1 MPRNM
6 VLRPDGK
13 LVNVAR
19 KQGHLFVC
27 ATGCCCGHTERK
39 FAAVPTELYHS
50 EWERRR
56 LRNKV
61 HLTIGG
67 CLGPCPLANV
77 APLLFDGRPIWFHSI
92 NAEAQVLALYDYI
105 EQMLAADRYLPPPP
119 PLADFHF
126 TSFTW
131 DEQAEHAPI
140 RTPTAEREVE
150 RSGIL
155 VLTQADTDL
164 LAFDAARRLL
174 SDEFPPLRVINPSY
188 LQTD

>member
-1 MPRNM
+1 MPHTRRNT

-19 KQGHLFVC
+19 KQGQLFVC

-39 FAAVPTELYHS
+39 FAAVPTELYHN

-77 APLLFDGRPIWFHSI
+77 TLLLFDGRPIWLHSLNDESLI
-92 NAEAQVLALYDYI
+92 LSLYDYI
-105 EQMLAADRYLPPPP
+105 QTMLDADAYQPPPP
-119 PLADFHF
+119 ALVDHIFNGYG
-126 TSFTW
+126 W
-131 DEQAEHAPI
+131 
-140 RTPTAEREVE
+140 
-150 RSGIL
+150 SG
-155 VLTQADTDL
+155 
-164 LAFDAARRLL
+164 
-174 SDEFPPLRVINPSY
+174 E
-188 LQTD
+188 

>member
-19 KQGHLFVC
+19 KQGHLFIC

-39 FAAVPTELYHS
+39 FAAVPTELYHT
-50 EWERRR
+50 EWERRK

-61 HLTIGG
+61 HLTQAG

-77 APLLFDGRPIWFHSI
+77 ALLLFDDRHIWFHSV
-92 NAEAQVLALYDYI
+92 NNEARVVSLYDYV
-105 EQMLAADRYLPPPP
+105 EAMLDANAYLPPPAE
-119 PLADFHF
+119 LAPYHF

-131 DEQAEHAPI
+131 DDPAI
-140 RTPTAEREVE
+140 ERGLSPHPDSRSAVE
-150 RSGIL
+150 
-155 VLTQADTDL
+155 
-164 LAFDAARRLL
+164 
-174 SDEFPPLRVINPSY
+174 
-188 LQTD
+188 